1 MLATWFDR
9 TFSDLRNQFRWSF
22 LPPLMV
28 YFAAG
33 IQGLTS
39 IVGVFFV
46 KDYLGLSAEFLVSL
60 TFWTVLPWTLKM
72 PLGHLVDIIW
82 RWKAILVY
90 LGAGLL
96 AASLS
101 IMYGLITSP
110 EEMRAY
116 MPAEYWYVLATLLAP
131 CGYVLQDV
139 VADGMAVEA
148 VPATDD
154 QGNDIDDTSLKI
166 QHTTMQTLGR
176 IALFTGYVSVA
187 LVNIFMFD
195 GIEQKSEAE
204 KVTIYGQIYF
214 AALIIPLV
222 SISGVLL
229 ASFLKQKRRAA
240 LRAMGMAKDKITDLV
255 DRTGDPTTP
264 NMWFFGGGLVFV
276 VLSLTVGLGDVV
288 GAKEIVFVASLTI
301 IIFMMRLLAKEL
313 TPAKAKM
320 LFGTAIVVFI
330 FRAMPS
336 PGPGLGWFEID
347 VLKFDQQFLAVL
359 SLITAFLAL
368 AGMIVLRPLMAE
380 KPINTIIIILTV
392 AGTILFVPSIA
403 LYYGIHNWTSS
414 LTGGVVDARF
424 IAVLDTAIE
433 APLGQIAVIPLLAW
447 IARNAPTNLKATF
460 FAVMASFINLA
471 LSAASLL
478 TTYLNK
484 IFIITREIKNQE
496 TGVIEVVANY
506 DQLGY
511 LLIAILI
518 ITFVAPLAAIFI
530 VQRSPLKTFD

>member
-9 TFSDLRNQFRWSF
+9 TFSDLRAQFRWSF

-110 EEMRAY
+110 EEMRTY

-276 VLSLTVGLGDVV
+276 ILSLTVGLGDVV
-288 GAKEIVFVASLTI
+288 GAKEIVFIASLAI
-301 IIFMMRLLAKEL
+301 IIFMMRMLAKEL
-313 TPAKAKM
+313 TPTKAKM

-484 IFIITREIKNQE
+484 IFIITREVKNQE
-496 TGVIEVVANY
+496 TGAVEVMANY